1 MLKRLTIILS
11 LGCCVIRVTAQ
22 ERLSLQDAVN
32 RALQYNYDV
41 RIADASAKQAKA
53 NNTIG
58 NAGMLPNI
66 NLNGTLGG
74 SDYNTHNKL
83 VNGETQDNAA
93 AKTYNYSGSATL
105 GWTLFDGGRMFLVK
119 KQLDIEELAGNE
131 QFRLQLQ
138 STVSRV
144 IQVYAQVLWQQKQ
157 LIAVDTAAALARLRM
172 DISKAKFETGAS
184 PKTDYLQ
191 ARVDYNARQADS
203 LAQEA
208 NITQSFDSLN
218 VLIGA
223 EQYTTYI
230 LDDSLVLNTA
240 LEPADRQL
248 LEDVNLSLSIYKHS
262 ADVSKLNERIA
273 KSYRL
278 PVLSINGGYYYNYSR
293 SATGF
298 LLFGRSYGPS
308 GTAGISIPLFQGG
321 NINRQIKVAALQSMR
336 DELLY
341 EKQRTVL
348 NNHYRSA
355 WRNYEVAV
363 AAYRLQYDNIKYAK
377 ENLDVQEARFKV
389 GAGTT
394 LEAREAENSYTQAL
408 IALYTAAYNLK
419 VNETIVLELE
429 NKLVQ

>member
-1 MLKRLTIILS
+1 MFKRLTIILS

-22 ERLSLQDAVN
+22 ERLSLQDAIN

-41 RIADASAKQAKA
+41 RIADAAAKQAKA

-58 NAGMLPNI
+58 NAGMLPNV

-74 SDYNTHNKL
+74 SDYNTHNQL
-83 VNGETQDNAA
+83 VNGDVQDNPA
-93 AKTYNYSGSATL
+93 AKTYNYSTSATL

-157 LIAVDTAAALARLRM
+157 LIAVDTAAALAKLRM
-172 DISKAKFETGAS
+172 DISRVKFETGAS

-203 LAQEA
+203 LTQEA

-223 EQYTTYI
+223 AVNTAYI
-230 LDDSLVLNTA
+230 LDDSLQLNTR
-240 LEPADRQL
+240 LSPASEQL
-248 LEDVNLSLSIYKHS
+248 LEDANLSLSIYKHS
-262 ADVSKLNERIA
+262 ADISKLNERIA
-273 KSYRL
+273 RSYRL
-278 PVLSINGGYYYNYSR
+278 PVLSINGSYYYNYSR

-298 LLFGRSYGPS
+298 LLSGRSYGPTGS
-308 GTAGISIPLFQGG
+308 AGISIPLFQGG
-321 NINRQIKVAALQSMR
+321 NINRQVKVASLQSMR
-336 DELLY
+336 DDLLY
-341 EKQRTVL
+341 ERQKTIIS
-348 NNHYRSA
+348 NHYRSA

-363 AAYRLQYDNIKYAK
+363 AAYQLQYDNIKYAK

-389 GAGTT
+389 GVGTT
-394 LEAREAENSYTQAL
+394 LEAREAENSYVQAL
-408 IALYTAAYNLK
+408 ISLHTAAYNLK
-419 VNETIVLELE
+419 VSETIVLELE
-429 NKLVQ
+429 NKLVK